1 MRPDASFVLRVYAV
15 LLGQLSCTT
24 LVVWAMV
31 HFQSVQ
37 RVCLQHLHWWMPVC
51 AMVGLVCLLGL
62 YIHHWNAFAR
72 LCCFVGFTLSCS
84 LLLGGIGCDLVA
96 GGHEWLMLR
105 ALSVTMLVIVCLTL
119 FVALAMDD
127 VSATHLWFQQLVLGC
142 VLVLVLVVYTVPLWP
157 LSLFARAVCGV
168 MVFIAYLIVDTYR
181 LVHDSTMHGGDP
193 LLCAMELYVDVV
205 NAFVFVVDA
214 LIHDSTE

>member
-1 MRPDASFVLRVYAV
+1 
-15 LLGQLSCTT
+15 
-24 LVVWAMV
+24 
-31 HFQSVQ
+31 
-37 RVCLQHLHWWMPVC
+37 
-51 AMVGLVCLLGL
+51 
-62 YIHHWNAFAR
+62 
-72 LCCFVGFTLSCS
+72 
-84 LLLGGIGCDLVA
+84 
-96 GGHEWLMLR
+96 MLR

-142 VLVLVLVVYTVPLWP
+142 VLALMLVVYTVPLWP

-214 LIHDSTE
+214 LIHDSAE